1 MFRQSNPQNRRGWAR
16 LVKLC
21 RFRGRAK
28 SARPIFWDRSKPYRD
43 REGAAPFYVLGHSLT
58 VAVRIRF
65 DLLMSSP
72 NLPPNTAKSAEQSLQ
87 ELVYAVSHDLGASA
101 RAIKG
106 FADLLNRRYAD
117 SLDADGQNFLR
128 LMSKGATDLQAQLD
142 GLLAYS
148 RIESRGQALSPT
160 DVAEVWLSVKTATAS
175 RIRESAASIEQGEL
189 PLVMADTKQLAQLL
203 SELLENAIKFR
214 GEEPL
219 RVRLAAE
226 RVESATTDSR
236 AIWLFRLTDNGRGL
250 APQHLARVF
259 QMFQRC
265 HSDVPGVGA
274 GLAVT
279 QRIVQRHGGMIWAES
294 TVGAGT
300 SICFTLPAVA

>member
-1 MFRQSNPQNRRGWAR
+1 
-16 LVKLC
+16 
-21 RFRGRAK
+21 
-28 SARPIFWDRSKPYRD
+28 
-43 REGAAPFYVLGHSLT
+43 
-58 VAVRIRF
+58 
-65 DLLMSSP
+65 MSFP
-72 NLPPNTAKSAEQSLQ
+72 NLPPPTAKSAEQSLQ

-106 FADLLNRRYAD
+106 FADLLTRRSAE

-148 RIESRGQALSPT
+148 RIESRGQPLLPT
-160 DVAEVWLSVKTATAS
+160 NVAEVWQSVKAATTA
-175 RIRESAASIEQGEL
+175 RIRETAASIEQNEL

-203 SELLENAIKFR
+203 FELLENAIKFR

-226 RVESATTDSR
+226 RIESAQTDSQTLWR
-236 AIWLFRLTDNGRGL
+236 FRLTDNGRGI

-265 HSDVPGVGA
+265 HSDVPGVGV
-274 GLAVT
+274 GLAVA
-279 QRIVQRHGGMIWAES
+279 QRIVQRHGGTIWAES

-300 SICFTLPAVA
+300 SICFMLPAVA